1 MSRQVVLD
9 TETTGLDPASGH
21 RIIEIACVE
30 MVNRR
35 LTHNNFIKRIHPERE
50 IDQGAT
56 DVHGITLDDLKHEPK
71 FAEIADEFLR
81 YVAGA
86 ELIIHNAPFD
96 VGFLNAE
103 LRRLKKPPL
112 TAQCTII
119 DTLAMAKDLHPGKRN
134 NLDALCDR
142 YQIDNGARS
151 VHGALLDAQL
161 LSDVYIAMTRGQD
174 SLAIGLEI
182 GGGEKKAD
190 AVAMQRPATL
200 KVLRADGEE
209 LKCHAEHVVALEKTS
224 GGKAVWSA
232 LTGETGTPA

>member
-9 TETTGLDPASGH
+9 TETTGLDPALGH

-35 LTHNNFIKRIHPERE
+35 LTRNNFHKRVHPDRD
-50 IDQGAT
+50 IDAGAT
-56 DVHGITLDDLKHEPK
+56 AVHGMTLADLVHEPK

-81 YVAGA
+81 YVDGA

-103 LRRLKKPPL
+103 LRRIKKPPV
-112 TAQCTII
+112 TDNCTVT

-142 YQIDNGARS
+142 YQIDNSART
-151 VHGALLDAQL
+151 VHGALLDAEL

-174 SLAIGLEI
+174 SLAIGLDAGFGIALVNVVSAERP
-182 GGGEKKAD
+182 EK
-190 AVAMQRPATL
+190 L
-200 KVLRADGEE
+200 KVLRADQDEE
-209 LKCHAEHVVALEKTS
+209 KRHVDHVAAINGAS
-224 GGKAVWSA
+224 GGKAVWLALAVESEASA
-232 LTGETGTPA
+232 